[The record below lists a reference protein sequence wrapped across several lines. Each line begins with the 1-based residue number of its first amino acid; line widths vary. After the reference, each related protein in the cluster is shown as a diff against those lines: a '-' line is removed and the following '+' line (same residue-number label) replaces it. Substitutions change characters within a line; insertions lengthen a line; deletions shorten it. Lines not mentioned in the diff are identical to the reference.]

1 MYQPL
6 ICRIHAGSELG
17 SNHPRRLAALFDPQD
32 MECLTHA
39 LVDGVRRNPHPEG
52 DFLGRQ
58 MLVDQR
64 QALSLPLA
72 QARYA
77 VVGRLSQNQ
86 VSNSNRKRSHSA
98 SPETER
104 LQTVRY

>member
-1 MYQPL
+1 ML
-6 ICRIHAGSELG
+6 I
-17 SNHPRRLAALFDPQD
+17 
-32 MECLTHA
+32 
-39 LVDGVRRNPHPEG
+39 
-52 DFLGRQ
+52 
-58 MLVDQR
+58 DQR
-64 QALSLPLA
+64 QALSLALA

-104 LQTVRY
+104 LQTVRYRVSRYGKWTQLRVETDRNPGHTTLFR